1 MGKRERRRK
10 RQRAAAKQR
19 PPAEARVLYPSAER
33 PLLEVHIAPD
43 TPADVAAMCRQ
54 YWEFTVP
61 GQWTRH
67 VSAIGSTSLVYKA
80 VRGACRAEL
89 LNVVCPGCAA
99 PVVVTSR
106 SDMAATVVWGPDFP
120 TGPVDA
126 ARVCADCAAAEAA
139 ARKAEAERAKEE
151 KRQQNQKRV
160 DSASAWLQEQAD
172 RDFPDGLP
180 GLMGALTVL
189 AMVEIMQRKGTE
201 RIGPLKS
208 LNYTL
213 TASIDTDI
221 EVFRTL
227 HQDRWICPTLPAT
240 TDNFAYNDDDTVR
253 GVYITEIPWQL
264 APALGGKATAH
275 GEITKWMSRML
286 RNRADELTD
295 QVHKLEA
302 GMAVDYLEGL
312 LTRKYNEEP
321 IPEHRLPDAYELF
334 LCALKEGFTL
344 GQLVAIAWSSAAGS
358 VAWGQRTPGL
368 KPGSV
373 SAAAVTNLERRI
385 GYARDRRI
393 EEYDLPNWVPRPAIH
408 ATALRILQQHA
419 SEVDAL
425 SRFRTLK
432 QRTDSRALEAT
443 EFDGDMEDLGSPQE
457 IDGESME
464 SWLDDLRAG
473 RKRESTEPAI
483 TYALVTPD
491 GDLEFHSEPVDQ
503 MRYKVGAAG
512 AGIVDRITLPQ
523 PSPVHAYV
531 GELVTAS
538 EELANPVADEML
550 RLLDCH
556 DGPFYGPISFF
567 ATGSRSPRPR
577 SLDED
582 QQEMLRAA
590 HEVARSRAGMP

>member
-10 RQRAAAKQR
+10 RQRAAAKQQ
-19 PPAEARVLYPSAER
+19 PPAVKRVLYPNAEQ
-33 PLLEVHIAPD
+33 PLLEVHINPD
-43 TPADVAAMCRQ
+43 TPDDVAAMCRQ
-54 YWEFTVP
+54 YWEFTTP

-89 LNVVCPGCAA
+89 LNVVCPSCAA

-120 TGPVDA
+120 TEPVDA

-139 ARKAEAERAKEE
+139 ARQAEAERAKEE
-151 KRQQNQKRV
+151 QRQQNQKKV
-160 DSASAWLQEQAD
+160 AAASAWLQEQAD
-172 RDFPDGLP
+172 QDFPDGLP
-180 GLMGALTVL
+180 DLMGALTLL
-189 AMVEIMQRKGTE
+189 AMVEIMQRKDTE
-201 RIGPLKS
+201 AIGPLQG

-213 TASIDTDI
+213 TASANSDI
-221 EVFRTL
+221 ELFRTL
-227 HQDRWICPTLPAT
+227 HRERWICPTLPAT

-253 GVYITEIPWQL
+253 GVYITEIPWRL
-264 APALGGKATAH
+264 APALGGKTTARR
-275 GEITKWMSRML
+275 EITDWMSRML
-286 RNRADELTD
+286 RTRASEVTR
-295 QVHKLEA
+295 QVQELEA

-312 LTRKYNEEP
+312 LTRKYNEDP
-321 IPEHRLPDAYELF
+321 IPEHRLPDAYEMF
-334 LCALKEGFTL
+334 LGALQEGFTL

-373 SAAAVTNLERRI
+373 SSASVTNLERRI

-393 EEYDLPNWVPRPAIH
+393 EEYDVPNWVPRPAIH
-408 ATALRILQQHA
+408 ATALRVLEQHA
-419 SEVDAL
+419 SETEAL
-425 SRFRTLK
+425 SLFRTLK
-432 QRTDSRALEAT
+432 QRTDTRALEAA
-443 EFDGDMEDLGSPQE
+443 EFDGDMEDLGEDQKLG
-457 IDGESME
+457 DSME
-464 SWLDDLRAG
+464 SWLEHLRAG
-473 RKRESTEPAI
+473 RKHESTTPPI

-491 GDLEFHSEPVDQ
+491 GSLEFHSDPVDA

-512 AGIVDRITLPQ
+512 AGIVDRITLPR

-567 ATGSRSPRPR
+567 AVGARSPRPR

-590 HEVARSRAGMP
+590 YEVARSRAGMA